1 MYQNLPQKRQTPALE
16 AQVTFKN
23 LVSCSTLGDPAACD
37 IFLCNFDPESSSD
50 EEESKKPAAKVAP
63 VKAVVAKAT
72 AAGEESSEED
82 SSSDEEE
89 TAQKPA
95 AKSAPI
101 KTASAKKE
109 SSSSGK
115 MKKFLLTF
123 KLIILARLYLLVP
136 FGLNYTYCTQNFLS

>member
-1 MYQNLPQKRQTPALE
+1 MFYPGW
-16 AQVTFKN
+16 
-23 LVSCSTLGDPAACD
+23 SCSMWHC
-37 IFLCNFDPESSSD
+37 LCNFDPESSSD
-50 EEESKKPAAKVAP
+50 EEKSKKPAAKAAP

-72 AAGEESSEED
+72 AAGEDSSEDD

-115 MKKFLLTF
+115 MKTFYLTF
-123 KLIILARLYLLVP
+123 WTYFGKIFLYFLVM
-136 FGLNYTYCTQNFLS
+136 FGLIYTFWTQNFLSRTVFLFTAWI